1 MTMIPMCLTAYGRK
15 GGTARLLRRSG
26 QPIAVPSQQ
35 QSRVW
40 EKDHDDFHQAG
51 RRATAVH

>member
-15 GGTARLLRRSG
+15 GGTARLPRRSG

-40 EKDHDDFHQAG
+40 EKNHDDFHQAG
-51 RRATAVH
+51 RRTPGVP